1 MAVEKVRPIDRYLE
15 IFYALGAV
23 PVLLG
28 ALFKITNTAPI
39 GSANT
44 WLQVGLWT
52 EALVF
57 LSFGLLYIFAPPKKV
72 DELGNPVETT
82 DAANQ
87 KAVSQPVTTLAM
99 EDMLRAAD
107 ITPEALDRL
116 GNGFKNLEVSI
127 NKLSSASESL
137 VETEEYAR
145 QVKETTLAM
154 HRMNTYYN
162 KLAETS
168 HALLD
173 SAEDAKNTQKEM
185 ADLSKNL
192 SKLNAMYS
200 GMISAMQIKGS

>member
-72 DELGNPVETT
+72 DELGNPVESD
-82 DAANQ
+82 DATK
-87 KAVSQPVTTLAM
+87 KAVPQPVTTLAM

-107 ITPEALDRL
+107 ITPQALERL
-116 GNGFKNLEVSI
+116 GNGFKNLEVTI